1 MRIPKIDI
9 MVNPKRGDFEK
20 IVKNARKIH
29 KKEGK
34 ARFFFLTIRHN
45 SSKIYV
51 GVRKGSGE

>member
-9 MVNPKRGDFEK
+9 MVNPKKGDFEK

-51 GVRKGSGE
+51 GGKKR